1 MVNDGGAPDKRFLES
16 IFKTDLHCHLGG
28 SIRLK
33 TLVELADEQS
43 VPLPSKDIGKL
54 KKTISPSEFRSLEEY
69 LAAFTTTESVL
80 RDPAA
85 LERVAYEVCEDAA
98 KENVIYLE
106 LRFGPTNY
114 ETDDLSPQ
122 RVVSSVLDGMKRAE
136 KDYSIKTGLILC
148 GIRTE
153 LERTREAAELAVI
166 FQGRGVVGFD
176 LAGAERGH
184 RPKDL
189 MEAFAPVLKNFVPV
203 TVHAGEGYGA
213 KSIEEAINY
222 LRADRIGHGT
232 KIQENTKLYDYVNV
246 RRIALEVCP
255 TSNVQTR
262 VVSSIGTHPMLRY
275 FRDDLRVCINTDNR
289 TISDTTVTNEL
300 FKCSKHLGLSRG
312 DIKSLVKAG
321 VKAAF
326 LQPRERTALLDRVD
340 EQFEEL

>member
-166 FQGRGVVGFD
+166 IQGRGVVGFD
-176 LAGAERGH
+176 LAGAGGDGGGVSVDARPSDAGRGASALARPSGAERGASALA
-184 RPKDL
+184 RPSGAGRRPLAAVAPDS
-189 MEAFAPVLKNFVPV
+189 ERAPVNTRPDGGA
-203 TVHAGEGYGA
+203 TPDAGYGRLD
-213 KSIEEAINY
+213 S
-222 LRADRIGHGT
+222 
-232 KIQENTKLYDYVNV
+232 
-246 RRIALEVCP
+246 RRDSRHDARSTP
-255 TSNVQTR
+255 ASGGKR
-262 VVSSIGTHPMLRY
+262 VG
-275 FRDDLRVCINTDNR
+275 
-289 TISDTTVTNEL
+289 
-300 FKCSKHLGLSRG
+300 G
-312 DIKSLVKAG
+312 
-321 VKAAF
+321 
-326 LQPRERTALLDRVD
+326 
-340 EQFEEL
+340 